1 MTSTGDHEKKRMGKG
16 KEESKIQVTDRRFWA
31 QDESA
36 EEKAS
41 IPTQRYP
48 SLVEE
53 LKTRTELAERKL
65 KEKVEILHQENEAF
79 RVRLSK
85 DMDRR
90 MKQEKLELFGNFL
103 ELIDNFE
110 RALKAAQESLS
121 FEALKEGVQLNLE
134 LFLSKLKSLGI
145 EPMDPIHKPFDPH
158 EAEAMGVVAVDDP
171 DLDQQVVEVVQRGF
185 RWGEQVLRPARV
197 LIGQYQADTKSRRG
211 EPVARPNS

>member
-16 KEESKIQVTDRRFWA
+16 KEESKIKVTDRRFWA

-41 IPTQRYP
+41 IPTKKYP
-48 SLVEE
+48 SFVEE
-53 LKTRTELAERKL
+53 LKTRTELAEQKL
-65 KEKVEILHQENEAF
+65 KEKVERLHQENEAF

-90 MKQEKLELFGNFL
+90 MEQEKLELFGNFL

-110 RALKAAQESLS
+110 RALKAAQETLS

-145 EPMDPIHKPFDPH
+145 EPMDLLHKPFDPH
-158 EAEAMGVVAVDDP
+158 EAEAVGIVAVDDP
-171 DLDQQVVEVVQRGF
+171 DLDQHVVEVVQRGF

-197 LIGQYQADTKSRRG
+197 RMGQYQADKQSQ
-211 EPVARPNS
+211 S

>member
-1 MTSTGDHEKKRMGKG
+1 MGKG
-16 KEESKIQVTDRRFWA
+16 KEESKIQVNDRRFWA

-41 IPTQRYP
+41 IPTKQYP
-48 SLVEE
+48 SLVQE
-53 LKTRTELAERKL
+53 LKARTELAEQKL
-65 KEKVEILHQENEAF
+65 REKVEKLHQENEAF

-85 DMDRR
+85 NMDRR
-90 MKQEKLELFGNFL
+90 MEQEKLELFGNFL

-110 RALKAAQESLS
+110 RALKAAQETLS
-121 FEALKEGVQLNLE
+121 FEALQEGVQLNLE

-145 EPMDPIHKPFDPH
+145 EPIDLLHKPFDPH
-158 EAEAMGVVAVDDP
+158 EAEAVGVVAVDDP
-171 DLDQQVVEVVQRGF
+171 DLDQHVVEIVQRGF

-197 LIGQYQADTKSRRG
+197 RTGQYQAKKKRGRG

>member
-1 MTSTGDHEKKRMGKG
+1 MGKG

-41 IPTQRYP
+41 IPTKQYP

-65 KEKVEILHQENEAF
+65 KEKVEKLHQENEAF
-79 RVRLSK
+79 RGRLSK

-90 MKQEKLELFGNFL
+90 VEQEKLELFGNFL
-103 ELIDNFE
+103 ELSDNLE
-110 RALKAAQESLS
+110 RALKAAQQTLS

-145 EPMDPIHKPFDPH
+145 EPMDLLHKPFDPH
-158 EAEAMGVVAVDDP
+158 EAEAVGVVGVDDP
-171 DLDQQVVEVVQRGF
+171 ALDQHVIEVVQRGF

-197 LIGQYQADTKSRRG
+197 RTGQYQAEKKSQSEED
-211 EPVARPNS
+211 EPTTLSSD

>member
-1 MTSTGDHEKKRMGKG
+1 MTEDEKKL
-16 KEESKIQVTDRRFWA
+16 QVNDRRFWV

-41 IPTQRYP
+41 MPTRKYP

-53 LKTRTELAERKL
+53 LKARTELAEQKL
-65 KEKVEILHQENEAF
+65 REKIEELDQENEAF

-90 MKQEKLELFGNFL
+90 MEQEKLELFSNFL
-103 ELIDNFE
+103 ELIDNLE
-110 RALKAAQESLS
+110 RALKAAHQNLS
-121 FEALKEGVQLNLE
+121 FEALEEGVQLNLE

-145 EPMDPIHKPFDPH
+145 EPMELLHQPFDPH
-158 EAEAMGVVAVDDP
+158 EAEAVGVVAVDDP
-171 DLDQQVVEVVQRGF
+171 DLDQHVVEIVQRGF
-185 RWGEQVLRPARV
+185 RWGEKVLRPARV
-197 LIGQYQADTKSRRG
+197 RTGQYQAEKKQRRG

>member
-1 MTSTGDHEKKRMGKG
+1 MTEDEKKL
-16 KEESKIQVTDRRFWA
+16 QVNDRRFWV

-41 IPTQRYP
+41 MPTRKYP

-53 LKTRTELAERKL
+53 LKARTELAEQKL
-65 KEKVEILHQENEAF
+65 REKIEELDQENEAF

-90 MKQEKLELFGNFL
+90 MEQEKLELFSNFL
-103 ELIDNFE
+103 ELIDNLE
-110 RALKAAQESLS
+110 RALKAAHQNLS
-121 FEALKEGVQLNLE
+121 FEALEEGVQLNLE

-145 EPMDPIHKPFDPH
+145 EPMELLHQPFDPH
-158 EAEAMGVVAVDDP
+158 EAEAVGVVAVDDP
-171 DLDQQVVEVVQRGF
+171 NLDQHVVEIVQRGF

-197 LIGQYQADTKSRRG
+197 RTGQYQADT
-211 EPVARPNS
+211 EPQNTEDQPTTLSSE

>member
-1 MTSTGDHEKKRMGKG
+1 MTEDEKKL
-16 KEESKIQVTDRRFWA
+16 QVNDRRFWV

-41 IPTQRYP
+41 MPTRKYP

-53 LKTRTELAERKL
+53 LKARTELAEQKL
-65 KEKVEILHQENEAF
+65 KEKIEQLDQENEAF

-90 MKQEKLELFGNFL
+90 MEQEKLELFSNFL
-103 ELIDNFE
+103 ELIDNLE
-110 RALKAAQESLS
+110 RALKAAHQNLS
-121 FEALKEGVQLNLE
+121 FEALEEGVQLNLE

-145 EPMDPIHKPFDPH
+145 EPMELLHQPFDPH
-158 EAEAMGVVAVDDP
+158 EAEAVGVGAVDDP
-171 DLDQQVVEVVQRGF
+171 DLDQHVVEVVQRGF

-197 LIGQYQADTKSRRG
+197 RTGQYQTDT
-211 EPVARPNS
+211 EPPTKKEPTSLSSE